1 MKRLLHCIGFAA
13 ACALSQGAGAA
24 VDMFGKFSGIDGE
37 SIQKG
42 HEKWIEILAYS
53 WGAANG
59 GPFPPVNAQF
69 QDFSFT
75 KLYDS
80 SSPPLLLNLAQ
91 GKHINEAL
99 FEFTKTTGSAT
110 PEVYLTYE
118 FSDVFL
124 TSYGVGGSS
133 GGGSS
138 SESWSFSFGKVQT
151 TYRPQ
156 DNKTGKL
163 GPPIIF
169 SWDVGGKD
177 GVPAIPEPSTWAML
191 MAGLLCVVYFGR
203 NRVRGRE
210 AVA

>member
-1 MKRLLHCIGFAA
+1 
-13 ACALSQGAGAA
+13 
-24 VDMFGKFSGIDGE
+24 
-37 SIQKG
+37 
-42 HEKWIEILAYS
+42 
-53 WGAANG
+53 
-59 GPFPPVNAQF
+59 VNAQF

-99 FEFTKTTGSAT
+99 FEFTKITGSAT
-110 PEVYLTYE
+110 HEVYLEYK

-124 TSYGVGGSS
+124 TSYGVGGGS
-133 GGGSS
+133 GGGNP
-138 SESWSFSFGKVQT
+138 SESWSFSFAKVET
-151 TYRPQ
+151 TYRAQ

-163 GPPIIF
+163 GPPIVF
-169 SWDVGGKD
+169 GWEVGGKD
-177 GVPAIPEPSTWAML
+177 GGVPAIPEPSTWAML

-210 AVA
+210 LAT